1 MHHRMP
7 PSKTGWSSLN
17 VVIFPTV
24 MRLSWKP
31 KTLTTP
37 EIIDQIYE
45 LMLEDRRISTKSI
58 AEQLDISREWVD
70 PSFMKIWTGGRPP
83 RSGSQNA

>member
-1 MHHRMP
+1 
-7 PSKTGWSSLN
+7 
-17 VVIFPTV
+17 

-58 AEQLDISREWVD
+58 AEQVGISRERVE
-70 PSFMKIWTGGRPP
+70 SFIHEDLWHAEDLCKVGPEMPEGG
-83 RSGSQNA
+83 